1 VSDLLLGVDGSVLWH
16 CMLNK
21 HNVKVWAAFM
31 FRIGFSGC
39 LLCMQQWLFGF
50 HRNGE
55 ISSLA
60 GGFSRKTSA
69 FCLFVCLSVG

>member
-1 VSDLLLGVDGSVLWH
+1 VSDLLLGVDGRVLWQ

-21 HNVKVWAAFM
+21 YNVKVWAAFM

-69 FCLFVCLSVG
+69 FCWFVCLSVG